1 MNHEEATPAANGW
14 PWLFLFQPQTQEFFH
29 NNMSTTHPIP
39 TNAFVDFKEI
49 KSRVTILQVLER
61 YDLLPTLKRSAD
73 RLSGPCPLH
82 RGSNPT
88 QFRVS
93 ASKSCWNCFGTCGR
107 GGNVIDFVS
116 LREGLPF
123 RDAALLL
130 QEWFLPEKSLSRV
143 AESPPPAYKPQT
155 TSPPS
160 GPPPA
165 APPAAAS
172 PNNDDGE
179 AGENPPLSFEL
190 KSLKQDHPYPS
201 SRGLNA
207 ALVHDYGI
215 GFCSKGCLR
224 GYLAIPI
231 RNRESKLVA
240 YIGRWPGDPPE
251 DKPKYKLPK
260 GFRKSLEVFNLDRAA
275 KEPGDSALLVVEGVF
290 DCLRLVQ
297 LGYRRVVALLG
308 SSLSKR
314 QEALLCD
321 AAGRGG
327 QITLLFDADDAGR
340 HGASDAA
347 ARLSRHCTVRN
358 VDIGEFRHQPEHLE
372 KQELEALLRTR

>member
-1 MNHEEATPAANGW
+1 
-14 PWLFLFQPQTQEFFH
+14 
-29 NNMSTTHPIP
+29 MSTIHSMPS
-39 TNAFVDFKEI
+39 NAFVDFKEV
-49 KSRVTILQVLER
+49 KSRVSILQVLER
-61 YDLLPTLKRSAD
+61 YDLTRTLKRSAD

-82 RGSNPT
+82 RGTNPT

-93 ASKSCWNCFGTCGR
+93 ASKNCWNCFGACGR

-116 LREGLPF
+116 MREAVPF

-130 QEWFLPEKSLSRV
+130 QEWFMPEKSALRV
-143 AESPPPAYKPQT
+143 AESASFQSHRSSPPA
-155 TSPPS
+155 
-160 GPPPA
+160 GPPPVT
-165 APPAAAS
+165 PVAAAS
-172 PNNDDGE
+172 SSDDDGE

-190 KSLKQDHPYPS
+190 KSLKLDHPYPA
-201 SRGLNA
+201 SRGLSA
-207 ALVHDYGI
+207 ALVLDYGI

-231 RNRESKLVA
+231 RNREGKLVA

-260 GFRKSLEVFNLDRAA
+260 GFKKSLEVFNLDRAA
-275 KEPGDSALLVVEGVF
+275 KEPGDHALLVVEGVF

-297 LGYRRVVALLG
+297 LGYPRTVALLG

-327 QITLLFDADDAGR
+327 QITLLFDADEAGR
-340 HGASDAA
+340 RGAADAA

-372 KQELEALLRTR
+372 KQELEALHRNR

>member
-1 MNHEEATPAANGW
+1 
-14 PWLFLFQPQTQEFFH
+14 
-29 NNMSTTHPIP
+29 MSTIHSMPS
-39 TNAFVDFKEI
+39 NAFVDFKEV
-49 KSRVTILQVLER
+49 KSSVSILQVLDR
-61 YDLLPTLKRSAD
+61 YDLTRTFKRSAD

-82 RGSNPT
+82 RGTNPT

-93 ASKSCWNCFGTCGR
+93 ASKNCWNCFGTCGR

-116 LREGLPF
+116 MREGITF

-130 QEWFLPEKSLSRV
+130 QEWFMPHKSACAL
-143 AESPPPAYKPQT
+143 AEAPARSFQPHRAAPPA
-155 TSPPS
+155 

-165 APPAAAS
+165 TPVTAAS
-172 PNNDDGE
+172 SSDDDGE

-201 SRGLNA
+201 SRGLTA
-207 ALVHDYGI
+207 ALVQDYGI

-231 RNRESKLVA
+231 RNREGKLVA

-251 DKPKYKLPK
+251 DKPRYKLPK

-275 KEPGDSALLVVEGVF
+275 REPGDSALLVVEGVF

-297 LGYRRVVALLG
+297 LGYRRTVALLG

-327 QITLLFDADDAGR
+327 QITFLFDADEAGR

-372 KQELEALLRTR
+372 QQELEALLRTC